1 MRAPDVAAPLS
12 TIVSLNSLSV
22 TLPGAIVAS
31 VIALTALL
39 FVNHKLAL
47 PSAKSS
53 VVPAPFKYKFVVPSE
68 RSSVSFCEKLKSNLA
83 LVKYRLLTPSLTKSV
98 FKF

>member
-31 VIALTALL
+31 VIALIALASVKYKL
-39 FVNHKLAL
+39 VPSAKLAVVPAPFRYKFVV

-53 VVPAPFKYKFVVPSE
+53 VVAAAILASA
-68 RSSVSFCEKLKSNLA
+68 RA
-83 LVKYRLLTPSLTKSV
+83 LVK
-98 FKF
+98 